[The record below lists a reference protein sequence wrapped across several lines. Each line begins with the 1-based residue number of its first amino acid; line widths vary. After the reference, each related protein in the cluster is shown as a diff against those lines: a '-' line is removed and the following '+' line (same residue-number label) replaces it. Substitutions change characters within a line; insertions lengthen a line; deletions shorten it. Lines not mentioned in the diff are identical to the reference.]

1 MSIFFTALEQALLL
15 LPLVLG
21 MYLSYRILNV
31 TDLTVDGT
39 YVLGAAIFARSIHL
53 GLFPALIFSII
64 AGIIIGN
71 IVGYMQR
78 GSKVN
83 DLVVGILASFMLYS
97 VNLQV
102 MGRPNLSLL
111 SMPSILSESGADS
124 WIVPLSIIACLIII
138 GLVLLLKSTIGLFL
152 RAFGHN
158 QKLLTILGKPSERY
172 RLLGLAIS
180 NGLAA
185 LTGAMAAQVNGFA
198 DINMGF
204 GVALVSIG
212 AVVIGRH
219 ILVKNQ
225 ENFHAIREILS
236 CFVGIFLYF
245 LVLSCL
251 LYIGVNPVNLKLVL
265 GILLFFSLRNMYSAR
280 RT

>member
-1 MSIFFTALEQALLL
+1 MFLFLAALEQALLL

-21 MYLSYRILNV
+21 MYLSYRVLNV

-39 YVLGAAIFARSIHL
+39 YVLGAAVFARFIHL
-53 GLFPALIFSII
+53 GVFPALLLSIL
-64 AGIIIGN
+64 AGLIVGN

-78 GSKVN
+78 DGKVG

-102 MGRPNLSLL
+102 MGRPNISVLGQPTIASIFGLETW
-111 SMPSILSESGADS
+111 SILL
-124 WIVPLSIIACLIII
+124 VIIACLLMI
-138 GLVLLLKSTIGLFL
+138 GLVILLRSRMGLFL

-158 QKLLTILGKPSERY
+158 QKLLLVLGKPAERY

-180 NGLAA
+180 NALAA
-185 LTGAMAAQVNGFA
+185 FTGAIYTQLNGFA

-219 ILVKNQ
+219 IIVRSQ
-225 ENFHAIREILS
+225 ENFNAIREILS
-236 CFVGIFLYF
+236 CLVGIFLYF
-245 LVLSCL
+245 MLLNGL
-251 LYIGVNPVNLKLVL
+251 LYMGINPANLKFVL
-265 GILLFFSLRNMYSAR
+265 GIVLFLSLRNVR
-280 RT
+280 RV